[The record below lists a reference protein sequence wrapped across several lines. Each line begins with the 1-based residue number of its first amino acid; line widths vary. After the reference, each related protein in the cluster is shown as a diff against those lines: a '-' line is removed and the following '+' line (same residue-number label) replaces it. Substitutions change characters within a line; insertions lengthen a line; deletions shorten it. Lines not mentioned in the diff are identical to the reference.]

1 MFNNLNKLLKNI
13 FKKKITFPLKIRIL
27 IIIVLPVILYPLII
41 IYFNK
46 YQEILISSEFEAIER
61 HGLTFSKVIGM
72 AEDLYGLIEKNKIS
86 GKGLQRLLPL
96 ENKNQTLNARL
107 YNLEG
112 QLIANSDVDNFSTKV
127 DIKKLPSVQD
137 KMDFDNIIDN
147 FL

>member
-1 MFNNLNKLLKNI
+1 MFNNLNKLLKNT

-27 IIIVLPVILYPLII
+27 TIIVLPVILYPLII

-86 GKGLQRLLPL
+86 GKGL
-96 ENKNQTLNARL
+96 
-107 YNLEG
+107 
-112 QLIANSDVDNFSTKV
+112 
-127 DIKKLPSVQD
+127 
-137 KMDFDNIIDN
+137 
-147 FL
+147 